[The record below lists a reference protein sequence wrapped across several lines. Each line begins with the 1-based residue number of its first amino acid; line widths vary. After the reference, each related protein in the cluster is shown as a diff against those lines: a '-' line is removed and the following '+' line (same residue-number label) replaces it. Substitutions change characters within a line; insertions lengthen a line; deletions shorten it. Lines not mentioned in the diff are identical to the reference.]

1 MKFELTDNKYIDF
14 LKNIKNHF
22 NASQDSIHKA
32 RNEIKIVDFKGE
44 SLVIKSFKIPNII
57 NKIVYTFFKDS
68 KAKKSYANSIKIIDF
83 VPKPIGYIE
92 FKKFG
97 LIDESYFVSENFEYD
112 FTIREPLLNAHFLD
126 KEEIFKAFAIFTH
139 KLHENGIFHLDYS
152 PGNILIKKEDKEY
165 IFKIVD
171 INRMEF
177 KALNLDERL
186 KNFSKLW
193 AKDEDLK
200 IIVKEYAKISNSNRE
215 NCIKIA
221 LKYSQAHKDRKNTKK
236 RVRGQKVVD

>member
-1 MKFELTDNKYIDF
+1 MKFESIHDRYNAL
-14 LKNIKNHF
+14 LKNIKEYFVISHN
-22 NASQDSIHKA
+22 SIHKA
-32 RNEIKIVDFKGE
+32 RNEIKTIEFNNE
-44 SLVIKSFKIPNII
+44 NLVIKSFKVPNII

-68 KAKKSYANSIKIIDF
+68 KAKKSYTNSIKIIDF

-112 FTIREPLLNAHFLD
+112 FTIREPLLNTHFLD
-126 KEEIFKAFAIFTH
+126 KEDIFRAFAEFTYR
-139 KLHENGIFHLDYS
+139 LHEDGIFHLDYS
-152 PGNILIKKEDKEY
+152 PGNILIKKDNKGY

-200 IIVKEYAKISNSNRE
+200 IIIKEYVKVSKNDEKS
-215 NCIKIA
+215 CVKIA
-221 LKYSQAHKDRKNTKK
+221 LKYSQAHKDRKNAKK
-236 RVRGQKVVD
+236 RLRGEAVVD